1 MIARSSLLLFLF
13 VGLTVAAAQTI
24 PFSTSTTAP
33 AAAKTKGGPRPID
46 VLSSDG
52 ATFNITNGL
61 VTYSKNVRVNDPQF
75 FLHCESLHLLLDL
88 KKATGAKL
96 QPDAASTTN
105 SSPLI
110 GPTGSFLIEV
120 DATGGILFSNK
131 ADGSY
136 ALADRGRYFATNDAF
151 ELTGNAQLVKKLG
164 GDNIVTNSAPR
175 IMFFRAQGQLISYGE
190 SATGGKITP
199 PNTNSP
205 AKKP

>member
-1 MIARSSLLLFLF
+1 MTARSCLLLFLF
-13 VGLTVAAAQTI
+13 VGLATAAAQTV

-33 AAAKTKGGPRPID
+33 TAPTAKGGPRPID
-46 VLSSDG
+46 VLSSG
-52 ATFNITNGL
+52 GSTLNITNGL

-75 FLHCESLHLLLDL
+75 FLRCESLHLLLDL
-88 KKATGAKL
+88 KRAKGAKP
-96 QPDAASTTN
+96 PDAAAATN
-105 SSPLI
+105 SPPLI

-136 ALADRGRYFATNDAF
+136 AVADRGRYFATNDAF

-175 IMFFRAQGQLISYGE
+175 IMFFRAQGLLMSYGE
-190 SATGGKITP
+190 SSTGGKVTP